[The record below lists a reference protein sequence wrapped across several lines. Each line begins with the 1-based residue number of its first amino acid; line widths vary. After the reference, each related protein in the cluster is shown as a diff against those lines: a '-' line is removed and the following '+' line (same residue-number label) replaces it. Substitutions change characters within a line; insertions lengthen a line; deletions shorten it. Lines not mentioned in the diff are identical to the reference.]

1 MVSTSPLSRIPR
13 MAEVRSPYAY
23 RDDTNVPSFD
33 DSKAL
38 FVFDGVCV
46 LCSTGASWLMRFDR
60 NRRVN
65 FTSAQ
70 GPLGQALYVHFG
82 LQMDESYLLI
92 DQGRAYTA
100 SAGYLQ
106 LCKVLGGPWHL
117 LRIGSFIP
125 SSLRDWIYAQ
135 IARNRYRWFGKT
147 EFCALLTDEERERL
161 V

>member
-1 MVSTSPLSRIPR
+1 MSDARPL
-13 MAEVRSPYAY
+13 YTY
-23 RDDTNVPSFD
+23 RNDPDVPPFD
-33 DSKAL
+33 DSMAL

-46 LCSTGASWLMRFDR
+46 LCSGGASWLMKVDR
-60 NRRVN
+60 KRRVN

-70 GPLGQALYVHFG
+70 GPLGQALYAHFG

-92 DQGRAYTA
+92 DGGRAYTA

-117 LRIGSFIP
+117 LRVVSLFP
-125 SSLRDWIYAQ
+125 SALRDWVYAH

-147 EFCALLTDEERERL
+147 NFCELLDEDQRQRL
-161 V
+161 I

>member
-1 MVSTSPLSRIPR
+1 MGK
-13 MAEVRSPYAY
+13 ERSPFTY
-23 RDDTNVPSFD
+23 REDANVPHFD

-46 LCSTGASWLMRFDR
+46 LCSGGASWLMRFDR
-60 NRRVN
+60 NHRVN

-70 GPLGQALYVHFG
+70 GPLGQALYTHFG
-82 LQMDESYLLI
+82 LQMDETYLLI
-92 DQGRAYTA
+92 DQGRAYAA

-117 LRIGSFIP
+117 LRIGGIVP
-125 SSLRDWIYAQ
+125 SSLRDWVYAQ

-147 EFCALLTDEERERL
+147 EFCVLLDEDQRKRL
-161 V
+161 I